1 MAAGSA
7 FTVSI
12 NAVGGVPGDRKHSV
26 VRRWVAPRDG
36 IISIEG
42 KLEHDAKT
50 GDGVE
55 AIVARSTGG
64 QFGAWQAAGKNV
76 ATDVKN
82 IAVKRG
88 DALDFI
94 VRSRGTSEDD
104 SFRWVPILHM
114 PGAKPGEEY
123 VWNAQRE
130 FSGPVKEKLQTQP
143 FTPWERLSQAL
154 LMSNELIYL
163 N

>member
-55 AIVARSTGG
+55 ASWPARS
-64 QFGAWQAAGKNV
+64 AGSS
-76 ATDVKN
+76 AHG
-82 IAVKRG
+82 RQ
-88 DALDFI
+88 
-94 VRSRGTSEDD
+94 R
-104 SFRWVPILHM
+104 
-114 PGAKPGEEY
+114 AKT
-123 VWNAQRE
+123 WR
-130 FSGPVKEKLQTQP
+130 QT
-143 FTPWERLSQAL
+143 
-154 LMSNELIYL
+154 
-163 N
+163 